1 MFIGPCLSAFAIPV
15 FAKLLNLSA
24 KRIPAVPF
32 VEKMANEASDPS
44 GGSFGSWQSE
54 VQAAV
59 DESKSEKLLER
70 VHAAE
75 IAIFNRFQE
84 LAKDRKPA
92 SSHHAEREALDKA
105 LETLRLITRD
115 RLGFPDWTKE

>member
-1 MFIGPCLSAFAIPV
+1 
-15 FAKLLNLSA
+15 
-24 KRIPAVPF
+24 
-32 VEKMANEASDPS
+32 MANEASDRF

-54 VQAAV
+54 VQGAV
-59 DESKSEKLLER
+59 DESNSEKLLER

-84 LAKDRKPA
+84 LAKDRKPD
-92 SSHHAEREALDKA
+92 SSHHAERVALDKA
-105 LETLRLITRD
+105 LETLRLIKRD